1 MDLREL
7 RRILLA
13 QHEHLRELMHGVDL
27 TLEGVPPNAAELGLR
42 LARLR
47 DVVLAHNAAEEAT
60 LGPMLKAFDTLGPA
74 RVKQMVETH
83 HHEHHAMVEKLAA
96 GVNPDTVRE
105 VLTELR
111 AHMAFEE
118 QSILSDALLPPRAP
132 H

>member
-13 QHEHLRELMHGVDL
+13 QHAHLRELMHGVDL
-27 TLEGVPPNAAELGLR
+27 TLEVSPPNAAELGLR

-60 LGPMLKAFDTLGPA
+60 LGPMLSALDHLGPA
-74 RVKQMVETH
+74 RVKQMLDAH
-83 HHEHHAMVEKLAA
+83 HEEHHAMVDKLGA
-96 GVNPDTVRE
+96 GVNPEVVRE

-111 AHMAFEE
+111 THMDYEE
-118 QSILSDALLPPRAP
+118 QSILSDALLPPRG
-132 H
+132 